1 MEIQADSIEV
11 KKQVWKNHISG
22 EEYSDPL
29 EILYYQNLLKD
40 EKYSNLLLGNF
51 NSEGNYSIDKEL
63 LQELINVNKY
73 ITDNIEGV
81 YHLIAKTKESEFDL
95 HFLLKIKNDEENNK
109 KIAAL
114 VLIEPFTSVDGQNN
128 QELNVVVARYRDE
141 NDIYFMPKVAKV
153 FHIFDKRDENGREE
167 ENETILLNT
176 LKLKKQM
183 KLLNSKLSDSNEYL
197 SQYYIDNVL
206 AILKKNP
213 GKYSEYVL
221 RKYESLLEEQKSNIN
236 KKNYYKLLRLE
247 LDKLLN
253 SAKHICDNPNLLKEL
268 NGQKQIFVENL
279 NKFEETIIAPV
290 VAAPKKEEAKK
301 PAAKAAASASKK
313 AIAKK
318 KAAVKKAGAAKKKA
332 AQEPFKWLIK
342 KEEPKKIEIKYVAH
356 NNKTEGNNQ
365 QAVVCPPS
373 NFLNFITNSKSLI
386 NKTEENITLGFP
398 KKFFGQSQTENVA
411 NISQINQDKNISN
424 STEMTL

>member
-81 YHLIAKTKESEFDL
+81 YHLIAKTQESEFDL

-128 QELNVVVARYRDE
+128 QELNIVVARYRDE

-176 LKLKKQM
+176 LKLKK
-183 KLLNSKLSDSNEYL
+183 
-197 SQYYIDNVL
+197 
-206 AILKKNP
+206 
-213 GKYSEYVL
+213 
-221 RKYESLLEEQKSNIN
+221 
-236 KKNYYKLLRLE
+236 
-247 LDKLLN
+247 
-253 SAKHICDNPNLLKEL
+253 
-268 NGQKQIFVENL
+268 
-279 NKFEETIIAPV
+279 
-290 VAAPKKEEAKK
+290 
-301 PAAKAAASASKK
+301 
-313 AIAKK
+313 
-318 KAAVKKAGAAKKKA
+318 
-332 AQEPFKWLIK
+332 
-342 KEEPKKIEIKYVAH
+342 
-356 NNKTEGNNQ
+356 
-365 QAVVCPPS
+365 
-373 NFLNFITNSKSLI
+373 
-386 NKTEENITLGFP
+386 
-398 KKFFGQSQTENVA
+398 
-411 NISQINQDKNISN
+411 
-424 STEMTL
+424 

>member
-29 EILYYQNLLKD
+29 GILYYQNLLKD

-81 YHLIAKTKESEFDL
+81 YHLIAKTQESEFDL

-128 QELNVVVARYRDE
+128 QELNIVVARYRDE

-213 GKYSEYVL
+213 GKYSEYIL
-221 RKYESLLEEQKSNIN
+221 RKYQILLEEQKSNIN

-253 SAKHICDNPNLLKEL
+253 SAKHICDNPDLLKEL
-268 NGQKQIFVENL
+268 NEQKQIFVENL
-279 NKFEETIIAPV
+279 NKFEETIISPV
-290 VAAPKKEEAKK
+290 AAAPKKEEAKK
-301 PAAKAAASASKK
+301 PAAKKAAASAPKK
-313 AIAKK
+313 AVAKK

-332 AQEPFKWLIK
+332 AQEPFKWIAKQATSTLQPIVLKHNHTEVQAEAPEQANKQPIVPQDLFLEDITQLNIEETQMQNVKVADEAKQDIK
-342 KEEPKKIEIKYVAH
+342 D
-356 NNKTEGNNQ
+356 
-365 QAVVCPPS
+365 
-373 NFLNFITNSKSLI
+373 
-386 NKTEENITLGFP
+386 NITLP
-398 KKFFGQSQTENVA
+398 ETNKIQTLKDMGLE
-411 NISQINQDKNISN
+411 
-424 STEMTL
+424 L